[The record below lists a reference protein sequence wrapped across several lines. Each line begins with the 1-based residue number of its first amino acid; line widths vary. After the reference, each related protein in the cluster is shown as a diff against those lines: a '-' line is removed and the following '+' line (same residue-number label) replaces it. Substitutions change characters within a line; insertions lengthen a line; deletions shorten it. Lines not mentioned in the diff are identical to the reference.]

1 MVTAKSSKIVRSQ
14 SKKSTTIVGKGQANA
29 GLYADLAV
37 VFMSKSSQFIN
48 KKSLQ
53 S

>member
-1 MVTAKSSKIVRSQ
+1 MVTAKSLKVVRSQ
-14 SKKSTTIVGKGQANA
+14 SEKLTTIVGKGQANA

-37 VFMSKSSQFIN
+37 AYMSKSSQFIN

-53 S
+53 F